1 METMLVEGLNVRS
14 VLLAIGN
21 LRALLSR
28 ASEDD
33 RVIALK
39 FLYWSDKGP
48 VFECDA
54 ASRPVLER
62 LRTNPPKHSDFGSY
76 QI

>member
-1 METMLVEGLNVRS
+1 MNTILVDGMNMKS

-21 LRALLSR
+21 LRALRLR
-28 ASEDD
+28 ASDD
-33 RVIALK
+33 DKLIALK

-48 VFECDA
+48 VFECDELC
-54 ASRPVLER
+54 RPAFER
-62 LRTNPPKHSDFGSY
+62 LRTNPPKHSTFGDY